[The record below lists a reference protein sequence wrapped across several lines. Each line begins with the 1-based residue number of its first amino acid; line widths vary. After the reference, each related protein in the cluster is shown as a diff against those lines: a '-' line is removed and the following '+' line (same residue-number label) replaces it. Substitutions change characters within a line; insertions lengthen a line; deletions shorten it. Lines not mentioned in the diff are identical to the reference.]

1 MINLINDIKNGK
13 VVILPTD
20 TLHAISCD
28 ATNREAV
35 QELIKI
41 KGRKDNHPLP
51 ILVRDLE
58 QAMQYG
64 EFNEQAASLAKK
76 YWPGALTLV
85 VPIKPST
92 KLSPLIFGSFHSIAM
107 RVAKSDILAQVL
119 SEVNT
124 PLVGTSANI
133 SGQENL
139 LTEKELKEKFGD
151 KVNTIVFADNL
162 LAVPS
167 TILDCTGDDIKLI
180 RSGAIRI

>member
-1 MINLINDIKNGK
+1 MSNLIDDIKDGK

-20 TLHAISCD
+20 TLHALSCD
-28 ATNREAV
+28 ATNDVAV
-35 QELIKI
+35 KKLIAI
-41 KGRKDNHPLP
+41 KGRKENHPLP
-51 ILVRDLE
+51 ILVKDLE

-92 KLSPLIFGSFHSIAM
+92 KLSPLIFGNFNSIAM
-107 RVAKSDILAQVL
+107 RVAKSDILTQVL
-119 SEVNT
+119 SEINV

-139 LTEKELKEKFGD
+139 LTDIELKEKFGD

-167 TILDCTGDDIKLI
+167 TIIDCTGSDLKLI
-180 RSGAIRI
+180 RAGAIRI